1 MILKSR
7 TARGEE
13 SKRSVSNGRFGFYL
27 ALPSILVLLI
37 LLAIPAVLTIFQSFF
52 VVPADGVGIGE
63 FAKGDN
69 YLFLFKNEIFWATS
83 LRSIWFAL
91 IFIVGSTVIGM
102 AAALLLNEKFFGR
115 IVLRGLLVLPWAC
128 PWLIV
133 GIIWKWFADGNIG
146 LLNGVLLRLN
156 LITEYKDFLSDPS
169 LAIWMTA
176 IAATWRQSCLVAL
189 LLLAGLQTMPRE
201 IWDAASV
208 DGAGI
213 FQRFR
218 HITLPWLRPALTV
231 VTVLNVIY
239 GLMQFDVIFAMTQG
253 GPGSSTTLL
262 SFLIY
267 RQFFI
272 FTNFGIGSAL
282 AVALAL
288 IALVGGLIAVKTLYR
303 KIEV

>member
-1 MILKSR
+1 M
-7 TARGEE
+7 
-13 SKRSVSNGRFGFYL
+13 
-27 ALPSILVLLI
+27 
-37 LLAIPAVLTIFQSFF
+37 LLAIPALLTVFQSLF
-52 VVPADGVGIGE
+52 VVPADGIGIGE
-63 FAKGDN
+63 FTKIDN
-69 YLFLFKNEIFWATS
+69 YLFLFKNEIFWATC

-91 IFIVGSTVIGM
+91 IFIVGSTVIGL
-102 AAALLLNEKFFGR
+102 AAALLLNEKFVGR
-115 IVLRGLLVLPWAC
+115 MVLRGLLVLPWAC

-133 GIIWKWFADGNIG
+133 GIIWKWFLDGNIG
-146 LLNGVLLRLN
+146 LFNGVLIRLH
-156 LITEYKDFLSDPS
+156 LISHYKDFLSDPKWA
-169 LAIWMTA
+169 LWMTA
-176 IAATWRQSCLVAL
+176 LAAIWRQSCLVAL
-189 LLLAGLQTMPRE
+189 LLLAGLQTLPRD

-213 FQRFR
+213 IQRFR

-253 GPGSSTTLL
+253 GPGSATTLL

-282 AVALAL
+282 AVALAF
-288 IALVGGLIAVKTLYR
+288 IALIGGLIAVKTLYR

>member
-1 MILKSR
+1 M
-7 TARGEE
+7 A
-13 SKRSVSNGRFGFYL
+13 
-27 ALPSILVLLI
+27 
-37 LLAIPAVLTIFQSFF
+37 
-52 VVPADGVGIGE
+52 
-63 FAKGDN
+63 
-69 YLFLFKNEIFWATS
+69 
-83 LRSIWFAL
+83 
-91 IFIVGSTVIGM
+91 GSTVIGL
-102 AAALLLNEKFFGR
+102 AAALLLNEKFVGR
-115 IVLRGLLVLPWAC
+115 LVLRGLLVLPWAC

-133 GIIWKWFADGNIG
+133 GIIWKWFLDGNIG
-146 LLNGVLLRLN
+146 LFNGVLIRLH
-156 LITEYKDFLSDPS
+156 LISDYKDFLSDPDWA
-169 LAIWMTA
+169 LTMTA
-176 IAATWRQSCLVAL
+176 VAAVWRQSCLVAL
-189 LLLAGLQTMPRE
+189 LLLAGLQTLPRD

-213 FQRFR
+213 IQRFR

-282 AVALAL
+282 AVSLAFIAL
-288 IALVGGLIAVKTLYR
+288 IGGLIAVKTLYR

>member
-1 MILKSR
+1 
-7 TARGEE
+7 
-13 SKRSVSNGRFGFYL
+13 
-27 ALPSILVLLI
+27 
-37 LLAIPAVLTIFQSFF
+37 LAIPAVLTVFQSFF
-52 VVPADGVGIGE
+52 IVPADGVGIGE
-63 FAKGDN
+63 FTRVDN
-69 YLFLFKNEIFWATS
+69 YIFLFKNEIFWATS

-91 IFIVGSTVIGM
+91 IFIIGSTVIGL
-102 AAALLLNEKFFGR
+102 AAALLLNEKFVGR
-115 IVLRGLLVLPWAC
+115 MVLRGLLVLPWAC

-146 LLNGVLLRLN
+146 LLNGVLIRLN
-156 LITEYKDFLSDPS
+156 LISEYKDFLSDPS
-169 LAIWMTA
+169 WAIWMTA

-201 IWDAASV
+201 IWDAATV